1 MLEQLVLIVHALAA
15 IAMVGLIMIQQ
26 GKGADM
32 GASFG
37 SGGSQTVLGV
47 QGSGNLLTHATAI
60 FATVFFVT
68 SLTLAYFAKQ
78 QSMALEDLIDGQPV
92 VEEVIEMPSIDD
104 EIPVMTETQVSDE
117 VPSLE
122 ETSEIPA
129 SEIPD
134 APDSEIPVK

>member
-1 MLEQLVLIVHALAA
+1 MLEQLILIVHALAA

-47 QGSGNLLTHATAI
+47 GGSGNLLTHATAT

-68 SLTLAYFAKQ
+68 SLTLGYFAKQ
-78 QSMALEDLIDGQPV
+78 QSVALEDLVIDEPLA
-92 VEEVIEMPSIDD
+92 EEVVDTSAVNEEIPAMAEFQTSEEVPAASASDSSDVPAVTDD
-104 EIPVMTETQVSDE
+104 EIPAE
-117 VPSLE
+117 
-122 ETSEIPA
+122 
-129 SEIPD
+129 
-134 APDSEIPVK
+134 